1 MVGVFI
7 FIWIDMMDEY
17 FGQLLRDTVD
27 GWVLRD
33 TVDGWVLRDM
43 GAMSCLYFSIHES
56 RQDATKLLNP

>member
-1 MVGVFI
+1 
-7 FIWIDMMDEY
+7 MMDEY

-56 RQDATKLLNP
+56 RQNATKLLNP